1 MTGPSVV
8 SIGRI
13 EPDLARE
20 SWDRTTRLV
29 ARDDPLASSD
39 DLRCVIAVFGHGDG
53 LAEAI
58 ARVRRVLAA
67 GTAPHLQRHVVVLAD
82 VSKEPEADTP
92 GTLYMTWLFKPDTPD
107 EQVEEIYMHTLT
119 LAFFAAIQRTPRAR
133 VIWPSDD
140 EIAARV
146 MTAAVPPQGDVQ

>member
-8 SIGRI
+8 SVGRI

-29 ARDDPLASSD
+29 ARDDPLAASD

-67 GTAPHLQRHVVVLAD
+67 GTPPHLQRHTAVLAAP
-82 VSKEPEADTP
+82 SREPEADTP
-92 GTLYMTWLFKPDTPD
+92 GTLYMTWLFKPGTP
-107 EQVEEIYMHTLT
+107 TSWS
-119 LAFFAAIQRTPRAR
+119 RTSTCTP
-133 VIWPSDD
+133 
-140 EIAARV
+140 
-146 MTAAVPPQGDVQ
+146 